1 MEINERKEVITRKN
15 MKGNVLTRKGKG
27 RGRKMKPSPV

>member
-15 MKGNVLTRKGKG
+15 MKGKG

>member
-15 MKGNVLTRKGKG
+15 MKGNVLTRKGKE
-27 RGRKMKPSPV
+27 RGGEEK

>member
-15 MKGNVLTRKGKG
+15 MKGKGTPTKLN
-27 RGRKMKPSPV
+27 PSPV